1 MLQKLFQKIANEAK
15 FPTNFMRSGLHCYN
29 PEKGSMRKGNQRTL
43 SLSNN
48 ISAKQIQQGIKSKTT
63 HMYTHHHIISH
74 HVTCQVVKYSK
85 YLTTSGYGHL
95 PIRRDVGLE
104 QILETHD
111 CARHPLFGSSHRG
124 PREETRPGAF
134 WELGAVAVY

>member
-15 FPTNFMRSGLHCYN
+15 FPTNFMRSGQHCYN

-74 HVTCQVVKYSK
+74 HVTCQIVKYSK

-95 PIRRDVGLE
+95 PIRRDVGLTW
-104 QILETHD
+104 ILHGGILMLISSRRWGLVQD
-111 CARHPLFGSSHRG
+111 GHGWCFCGFGWSG
-124 PREETRPGAF
+124 
-134 WELGAVAVY
+134 